1 MEEGGITAPLLVTSV
16 ERAGMAIGRGKLFG
30 WMIKRPESAMEFFR
44 LPTDRVR
51 FGSRLRDL
59 MAAFHSMLSLAI

>member
-1 MEEGGITAPLLVTSV
+1 
-16 ERAGMAIGRGKLFG
+16 MAIGRGKMFG

-44 LPTDRVR
+44 LPTNRVR